1 MTAPAMPSG
10 SSAGGVSAAP
20 AQRPWLRPRAAA
32 VWAPLVLALLVM
44 YIPTFYDMFTGPW
57 ATEEQAHGPII
68 LGISL
73 WLIYR
78 NWGPM
83 LDASEG
89 ATRSWLG
96 WPVLLLSCALY
107 FLGRSQNIALFEVGS
122 FLGAGVGLLLLTR
135 GPQALRAQ
143 WFPFFFM
150 LFMLPLPGSLV
161 DMLTLPMKTAVSYLV
176 DKLLYALGYP
186 ISRTGVILQIGQY
199 QLLVADACAG
209 LHTLFTLEALGLLYL
224 NVVRHNSLL
233 RNVMLAIL
241 IVPISFISNVI
252 RVVVLTLVTY
262 HFGDAAGQGFLHGF
276 AGMVLFVSALMLII
290 GADSLLRFGVA
301 EPGIPLFQRAPRA
314 TRALGARPFGPLG
327 ATLPAALVM
336 AAAVLGTVLIKPEKM
351 LADTAPAI
359 ILDTSV
365 PLAFG
370 RWRLDPDTVALVP
383 SSVKQEAIS
392 QIYSQ
397 TLSRTY
403 VNPAGERVM
412 LAIAYGSNQTR
423 QLRAHRQEVCYVAQG
438 FQIDTLQSGQLQV
451 AGASVPV
458 TRMVASNGPRIEPV
472 TYWFTMG
479 SSVVR
484 SYLDRQLVELKYAL
498 SDLIPDGYLFR
509 VSTVGAD
516 AGQAF
521 TLQAAFVDELMDALD
536 PVVRARLLGGAAAGA
551 NAGANAAARLDVN
564 AGASLAA
571 DSAANSAARAPVSPA
586 LNKVANA
593 GAMRAQSEPAK

>member
-1 MTAPAMPSG
+1 MTAAAPPA
-10 SSAGGVSAAP
+10 AGAPAAAP
-20 AQRPWLRPRAAA
+20 APAAA
-32 VWAPLVLALLVM
+32 RLRARRVAGWAPLALLMLLLYV
-44 YIPTFYDMFTGPW
+44 PSFYDMFTGPW

-68 LGISL
+68 LAIAL

-89 ATRSWLG
+89 APRSWLG

-107 FLGRSQNIALFEVGS
+107 FLGRSQNIAIVEVGS
-122 FLGAGVGLLLLTR
+122 FLGTLVALLLLTR
-135 GPQALRAQ
+135 GPQALRVQ
-143 WFPFFFM
+143 WFPLFFM

-161 DMLTLPMKTAVSYLV
+161 DMLTLPMKTAVSFLV
-176 DKLLYALGYP
+176 DKLLHALGYP

-224 NVVRHNSLL
+224 NVVRHNSLV

-252 RVVVLTLVTY
+252 RVTVLTLVTY
-262 HFGDAAGQGFLHGF
+262 HAGDAAGQGFLHGF

-301 EPGIPLFQRAPRA
+301 EPGIPLFRRAPRPL
-314 TRALGARPFGPLG
+314 RALGPHAFGPLRTTV
-327 ATLPAALVM
+327 AAALLM
-336 AAAVLGTVLIKPEKM
+336 ALAALGTVLIKPHKM
-351 LADTAPAI
+351 LADSAPRI
-359 ILDTSV
+359 VLERSV

-370 RWRLDPDTVALVP
+370 AWRLDPDVLAVVP

-403 VNPAGERVM
+403 VNGAGQRVM
-412 LAIAYGSNQTR
+412 LVIAYGSSQTR

-438 FQIDTLQSGQLQV
+438 FQIDTLGSGQLPV
-451 AGASVPV
+451 AGVSVPV
-458 TRMVASNGPRIEPV
+458 TRMVASNGPRTEPV

-484 SYLDRQLVELKYAL
+484 SYLDRQVVELKYAL
-498 SDLIPDGYLFR
+498 SDTIPDGYLFR
-509 VSTVGAD
+509 VSTIGTDAD
-516 AGQAF
+516 AAF
-521 TLQAAFVDELMDALD
+521 ALQAAFVNELMGSLD
-536 PVVRARLLGGAAAGA
+536 PRVRARLLG
-551 NAGANAAARLDVN
+551 D
-564 AGASLAA
+564 
-571 DSAANSAARAPVSPA
+571 AP
-586 LNKVANA
+586 
-593 GAMRAQSEPAK
+593 

>member
-1 MTAPAMPSG
+1 MSAPAHQG
-10 SSAGGVSAAP
+10 ASAAASRASLRTPRP
-20 AQRPWLRPRAAA
+20 AAWMP
-32 VWAPLVLALLVM
+32 LALVFALM
-44 YIPTFYDMFTGPW
+44 YVPSLYDMFTGPW

-68 LGISL
+68 FGIAL

-83 LDASEG
+83 LDASDG
-89 ATRSWLG
+89 ARRSWLG
-96 WPVLLLSCALY
+96 WPALLLGCSLY
-107 FLGRSQNIALFEVGS
+107 FLGRSQNIALFEIGS
-122 FLGAGVGLLLLTR
+122 FLLNLAGLLLLTR
-135 GPQALRAQ
+135 GVEALRVQ
-143 WFPFFFM
+143 WFPLFFM

-176 DKLLYALGYP
+176 DKLLYAAGYP

-224 NVVRHNSLL
+224 NVVRHNSLV

-252 RVVVLTLVTY
+252 RVTVLTLVTY
-262 HFGDAAGQGFLHGF
+262 HLGDAAGQGFLHGF

-290 GADSLLRFGVA
+290 AADSLLRAGVS

-314 TRALGARPFGPLG
+314 QRALAPDAFGALRATVPAALLLAGAALGA
-327 ATLPAALVM
+327 
-336 AAAVLGTVLIKPEKM
+336 VLIKPEKM
-351 LADTAPAI
+351 LADTAPRI
-359 ILDTSV
+359 VLERSV
-365 PLAFG
+365 PAAFG
-370 RWRLDPDTVALVP
+370 RWRLDPDVGAVVP
-383 SSVKQEAIS
+383 SADKQEAIS

-403 VNPAGERVM
+403 INAQGQRVM

-438 FQIDTLQSGQLQV
+438 FQIDTLDKGQLRV
-451 AGASVPV
+451 NGASVPV

-498 SDLIPDGYLFR
+498 SDTIPDGYLFR
-509 VSTVGAD
+509 VSTIGAD
-516 AGQAF
+516 AGAAF
-521 TLQAAFVDELMDALD
+521 ALQAAFVDDLMAALD
-536 PVVRARLLGGAAAGA
+536 PAVRARLLGGA
-551 NAGANAAARLDVN
+551 
-564 AGASLAA
+564 
-571 DSAANSAARAPVSPA
+571 P
-586 LNKVANA
+586 
-593 GAMRAQSEPAK
+593 